1 MGAVLALALL
11 LGGGTRAGAWPDAVV
26 ELASLPLLVAAI
38 WRLGPESGAAHVR
51 VILLF
56 AAAVAA
62 VAMLQVVPLPA
73 WLAGQFAERAPLAA
87 IDQLAGVEP
96 ASATLSLVPAATLRS
111 ALSMLP
117 AWAVLLGCL
126 TLDRVARRKASLV
139 VLGVAMLSVVLDLA
153 QMSGGPGSALRF
165 YSFTNRDQAV
175 GFFANR
181 NHNAALLYACIPF
194 ATAWIAGAL
203 FDRRPGR
210 RIVVAAM
217 VVLYAA
223 ALLGIGLTR
232 SRAGLVLCA
241 AAALASIG
249 LAWSVAGRGRLRA
262 KLLWPLLAANLAGL
276 VLAFQFGFVAL
287 AQRLETDS
295 VLADIRWQIAGVS
308 LDAVRENLP
317 FGTGL
322 GTFQEVYAGRERPE
336 MLQEAYVNHAHDDW
350 LELTLEAG
358 IPAVVLM
365 AAFLAWFGWRQF
377 SVWRPSSRFPSTL
390 DAGIARAG
398 GLVAAL
404 LLVHSALDYPLRTV
418 ALMTLF
424 GFACGTLLPLRPD
437 PKGQAPGGR
446 PARIIPQPARLRHRS
461 LSEPPARGVAGA
473 VRRS

>member
-1 MGAVLALALL
+1 MLALALI
-11 LGGGTRAGAWPDAVV
+11 LGGGTRSGAWPDAVV

-38 WRLGPESGAAHVR
+38 WRLGPELSATRVR
-51 VILLF
+51 LVLLF
-56 AAAVAA
+56 AAAVA
-62 VAMLQVVPLPA
+62 VVPLLQAIPLPA
-73 WLAGQFAERAPLAA
+73 WLTGQFAERAPLAA

-96 ASATLSLVPAATLRS
+96 TSSTLSLVPAATLRS
-111 ALSMLP
+111 ALAMLP

-126 TLDRVARRKASLV
+126 TLDRVARRRASLV
-139 VLGVAMLSVVLDLA
+139 ILGVGLLSVVLDLA
-153 QMSGGPGSALRF
+153 QMSGGPGSTLRF

-203 FDRRPGR
+203 FDRRQAR
-210 RIVVAAM
+210 RIILVAM

-241 AAALASIG
+241 AAAFASIG

-308 LDAVRENLP
+308 LDAVRESLP

-322 GTFQEVYAGRERPE
+322 GTFQEVYAAREQPE

-358 IPAVVLM
+358 VPAVVLM
-365 AAFLAWFGWRQF
+365 SAFLGWFGWRQF
-377 SVWRPSSRFPSTL
+377 SVWRPSSRSPSTL

-398 GLVAAL
+398 GIVAAL

-424 GFACGTLLPLRPD
+424 AFACGTLLPLPAGPEGRAER
-437 PKGQAPGGR
+437 GGPGR
-446 PARIIPQPARLRHRS
+446 VIPEPARLRHRAPG
-461 LSEPPARGVAGA
+461 ERPAHGAASVVRG
-473 VRRS
+473 S